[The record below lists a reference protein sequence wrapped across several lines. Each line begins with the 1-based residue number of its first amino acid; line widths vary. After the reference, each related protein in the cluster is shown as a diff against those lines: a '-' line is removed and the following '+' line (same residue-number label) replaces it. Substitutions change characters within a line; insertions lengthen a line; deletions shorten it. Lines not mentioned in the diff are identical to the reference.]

1 MRCSVVPCGVVCV
14 VGWCVS
20 TRGVQRRETPQAA
33 DIESIESNAISTHV
47 MSKPTPPAVTFLK
60 AFSKLKSH
68 SSIVS
73 FHWNVEIETFEL

>member
-1 MRCSVVPCGVVCV
+1 MLPCGVVCV

-33 DIESIESNAISTHV
+33 DIESNAMSIRV
-47 MSKPTPPAVTFLK
+47 MSQPTPPAVTFLK

-68 SSIVS
+68 SSILS
-73 FHWNVEIETFEL
+73 FHWNVASETFEL